1 MEIQYDDSEK
11 AREYA
16 ERTRGFL
23 DEVVIPRERRLL
35 RNREGF
41 ESRDELNTVIE
52 ELREE
57 ARDRGVYAPQMPEEY
72 GGQGLS
78 LTDVLPTFEEA
89 GRSLLGPSA
98 LRISAPDE
106 GNMHTI
112 ELAGTDGQKKRW
124 LRPLVEG
131 ETKSAFSMTEPH
143 DGAGSDPK
151 MIRTTARREGDEWV
165 IDGHKWWTTQG
176 VEADV
181 YLVMARTDEDA
192 HPYRGCSIFLVPA
205 DADGVEV
212 VRDVPHMGESGMSHA
227 EMRYDDVRVP
237 DDAMLGTEN
246 AGFMIAQKRLGPAR
260 LTHCMRFAGMA
271 DRALDIAVAYANERQ
286 TFGESLADK
295 QETRFK
301 IVDARTRLHAAR
313 TMVRHAAGE
322 IEDDKRARVEVGMSK
337 VFAANVA
344 QDAIDTAVQVCGGNG
359 IGKDLPLADFYE
371 NVRAF
376 RIVDGADEVHK
387 RSIAKR
393 VFDEEEVDESEL
405 ENITRYGEF

>member
-1 MEIQYDDSEK
+1 MEYNDTET

-16 ERTRGFL
+16 EETRDFI
-23 DEVVIPRERRLL
+23 DETVIPKERELL
-35 RNREGF
+35 RNRDEF
-41 ESRDELNTVIE
+41 ESRDELNDVID

-57 ARDRGVYAPQMPEEY
+57 ARDRGIYAPQIPEKH

-112 ELAGTDGQKKRW
+112 ELAGSEEQKERW
-124 LRPLVEG
+124 LPPLVEG
-131 ETKSAFSMTEPH
+131 EASSAFSMTEPH

-151 MIRTTARREGDEWV
+151 MIRTTAKRDGDEWV
-165 IDGHKWWTTQG
+165 IDGHKWWTSQG

-227 EMRYDDVRVP
+227 EMRYDNVRVP

-246 AGFMIAQKRLGPAR
+246 AGFMIAQQRLGPAR

-271 DRALDIAVAYANERQ
+271 DRALDIAVAYASERRA
-286 TFGESLADK
+286 FGERLADK
-295 QETRFK
+295 QETRFR

-322 IEDDKRARVEVGMSK
+322 IDDDKRARVPVAMCK
-337 VFAANVA
+337 TFAANVA

-393 VFDEEEVDESEL
+393 VFDEDAVDESEL
-405 ENITRYGEF
+405 ENLTRYGEF

>member
-23 DEVVIPRERRLL
+23 NEVVIPRERRLL

-89 GRSLLGPSA
+89 GRSLLGPGA